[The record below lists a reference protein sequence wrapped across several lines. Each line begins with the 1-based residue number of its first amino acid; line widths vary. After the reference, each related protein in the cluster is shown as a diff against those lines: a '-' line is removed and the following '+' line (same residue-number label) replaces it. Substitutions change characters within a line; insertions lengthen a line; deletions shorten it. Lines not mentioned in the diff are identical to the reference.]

1 MSLLECYLCV
11 VTYTYHL
18 DIVVMLVI
26 LFIAQLKI
34 KDKAIFYKNVL
45 FQNNKYEKDAQ
56 ILQKLLFLQ

>member
-1 MSLLECYLCV
+1 MLFMCSYLCV

-34 KDKAIFYKNVL
+34 KDKARFYKKCVIPK
-45 FQNNKYEKDAQ
+45 Q
-56 ILQKLLFLQ
+56 